1 MPEFKIPQQLPKFSY
16 RGEHAYTV
24 SACAFH
30 ERKDF
35 DTDATR
41 ALLQKTLQE
50 CAAEHGFELV
60 AFSVKNSKVSFLA
73 RGKNDESDL
82 RAFVD
87 HFKRKTERA
96 WQKAKNQPLWLPG
109 YWDHVLR
116 KREPIEAFADAVR
129 TGSRLPIGFAIQ
141 ATQAVA
147 A

>member
-1 MPEFKIPQQLPKFSY
+1 MSEFKIPQQLSKFNY

-24 SACAFH
+24 SALAYY
-30 ERKDF
+30 ERKNF
-35 DTDATR
+35 DTDETR
-41 ALLQKTLQE
+41 SLLQKTLLE
-50 CAAEHGFELV
+50 CAAEHGFEIV

-73 RGKNDESDL
+73 RGKNGDADL

-96 WQKAKNQPLWLPG
+96 WQKTKNQPLWLPG

-129 TGSRLPIGFAIQ
+129 TGARLPIGFAVE